1 MSVISLSRS
10 NSSHHTYGQAPRNP
24 ALPTTR
30 HGATRK
36 QSFLKLALMGQGP
49 WYLNAA
55 APVKAVRSQR
65 HFLKTVAVARPSYRR
80 NLLLFSRS
88 EAVTHQWS
96 MSY

>member
-36 QSFLKLALMGQGP
+36 QSFLKLALMGRIPGTLQSPAQSGD
-49 WYLNAA
+49 NNDAIKSCGA
-55 APVKAVRSQR
+55 DTSV
-65 HFLKTVAVARPSYRR
+65 
-80 NLLLFSRS
+80 
-88 EAVTHQWS
+88 E
-96 MSY
+96 